1 MVSIALV
8 VPECHREMSKK
19 KAIPSSMGLSV
30 QLEGEKETIEDQI
43 LE

>member
-19 KAIPSSMGLSV
+19 ESIPSSMGLLV
-30 QLEGEKETIEDQI
+30 QLEGEKETIEDQVV
-43 LE
+43 E